1 MKWTPRISQFHSAPA
16 FLATGI
22 KLGLALTV
30 WCGALAGSLAVA
42 ASFSQATAE
51 RPNILILLVDDLGIG
66 DPGCYNPSSKIRTP
80 HIDRIAREGMRFTDV
95 HSSSSVCSPTRYAIL
110 TGRYAWRGRLKSGV
124 LNGYS
129 RALIEPGRPTIASLL
144 KEHGYTTAAI
154 GKWHL
159 GFQAFEPRRPEREQ
173 PVDYA
178 QSLRPGPIT
187 QGFETFFGIPAS
199 LDMPP
204 YVFVENDHVI
214 EMPTAKV
221 GPSGDAKYARG
232 PFWRAGAA
240 APSFRHADVLPQLT
254 ERAVAF
260 LDRQA
265 TSAAKEPFLLYL
277 ALSGPH
283 TPYLPS
289 ARFRGKSGAGDYG
302 DFVETVDA
310 SVGKVLSALD
320 RNGLTENTVL
330 IFASD
335 NGARWT
341 PEEISQFDHRSNL
354 NNRGQKSD
362 IYDGGHRI
370 PFLVRW
376 PGKIR
381 AGSTSD
387 ELGCLVDL
395 MATCAG
401 IAGVPLP
408 ENASEDSFDLRPALL
423 EQHHTPIRDALVH
436 QSGSG
441 IFAIRSGQWKL
452 VEGLG
457 SGGFTS
463 PAHIQPRHGQPD
475 VQLYNL
481 QTDREEQ
488 TNAAATHPEIVR
500 ALRAKLQQL
509 QSDGRSRPS
518 HQSNTGAR
526 HGQTQFH

>member
-1 MKWTPRISQFHSAPA
+1 VDARLTFKRVGFTLTLWVVAQ
-16 FLATGI
+16 ATG
-22 KLGLALTV
+22 L
-30 WCGALAGSLAVA
+30 CVA
-42 ASFSQATAE
+42 ATLPQTTVTQR

-66 DPGCYNPSSKIRTP
+66 DPGCYNPASKIRTP
-80 HIDRIAREGMRFTDV
+80 HIDRLAREGMRFTDV

-110 TGRYAWRGRLKSGV
+110 TGRYAWRSRLKSGV
-124 LNGYS
+124 LDGYS

-144 KEHGYTTAAI
+144 KEHGYTTAGI

-159 GFQAFEPRRPEREQ
+159 GFQDFDPRRAERQQ
-173 PVDYA
+173 PVDYS
-178 QSLRPGPIT
+178 QPLRPGPLT
-187 QGFETFFGIPAS
+187 VGFDEFFGIPAS

-204 YVFVENDHVI
+204 YVFVENDRLV

-221 GPSGDAKYARG
+221 GASGDAKGARG
-232 PFWRAGAA
+232 PFWRAGAM
-240 APSFRHADVLPQLT
+240 APSFRHADVLPRLT
-254 ERAVAF
+254 ERAGAF

-265 TSAAKEPFLLYL
+265 KSSAKAPFFLYL

-289 ARFRGKSGAGDYG
+289 AAFRGKSGAGDYG

-310 SVGKVLSALD
+310 SVGDVLSALD
-320 RNGLTENTVL
+320 RNGLAENTFVV
-330 IFASD
+330 FASD

-370 PFLVRW
+370 PFIVRW
-376 PGKIR
+376 PGHVL

-401 IAGVPLP
+401 VAAVSLP
-408 ENASEDSFDLRPALL
+408 HGAAEDSFDLRPALL
-423 EQHHTPIRDALVH
+423 GEHRQPTRDAVVH
-436 QSGSG
+436 HSGSG
-441 IFAIRSGQWKL
+441 MFAIRLRDWKL

-457 SGGFTS
+457 SGGFTR
-463 PAHIQPRHGQPD
+463 PARIQPQPGQPD
-475 VQLYNL
+475 VQLYDL
-481 QTDREEQ
+481 KTDRQEQ
-488 TNAAATHPEIVR
+488 TNVAAQRPEVVR
-500 ALRAKLQQL
+500 SLREKLARI
-509 QSDGRSRPS
+509 QSRGNSRPDE
-518 HQSNTGAR
+518 
-526 HGQTQFH
+526 GQN

>member
-1 MKWTPRISQFHSAPA
+1 MLWIVALVS
-16 FLATGI
+16 
-22 KLGLALTV
+22 GLAV
-30 WCGALAGSLAVA
+30 G
-42 ASFSQATAE
+42 ASFPGTTIE

-66 DPGCYNPSSKIRTP
+66 DPGCYNPASKIRTP

-129 RALIEPGRPTIASLL
+129 RALIEPGRPTIASVLQ
-144 KEHGYTTAAI
+144 EHGYATAGI

-159 GFQAFEPRRPEREQ
+159 GFQPFEPRRAEGEQ
-173 PVDYA
+173 LVDYS
-178 QSLRPGPIT
+178 QPLRPGPLSV
-187 QGFETFFGIPAS
+187 GFDEFFGIPGS

-204 YVFVENDHVI
+204 YVFVENDHLI
-214 EMPTAKV
+214 ELPTARV
-221 GPSGDAKYARG
+221 GASGDAKYARG
-232 PFWRAGAA
+232 PFWRPGPA
-240 APSFRHADVLPQLT
+240 APSFRHADVLSRLT

-265 TSAAKEPFLLYL
+265 KPAERKPFFLYL

-283 TPYLPS
+283 THYLPS
-289 ARFRGKSGAGDYG
+289 TKFRGKSGAGDYG

-310 SVGKVLSALD
+310 SVGDVLSALD
-320 RNGLTENTVL
+320 RNGLTESTFLV
-330 IFASD
+330 FASD

-370 PFLVRW
+370 PFLARW

-395 MATCAG
+395 MATCTGVA
-401 IAGVPLP
+401 AVPLP
-408 ENASEDSFDLRPALL
+408 QNAAEDSFDLRPALL
-423 EQHHTPIRDALVH
+423 EKHRAPIRDAVVH
-436 QSGSG
+436 HSGSG
-441 IFAIRSGQWKL
+441 MFAIRSREWKL

-457 SGGFTS
+457 SGGFTR
-463 PAHIQPRHGQPD
+463 PAHIQPQAGQPD
-475 VQLYNL
+475 VQLYDL

-488 TNAAATHPEIVR
+488 TNAAAAHSEIVR
-500 ALRAKLQQL
+500 ALRAKLQQI
-509 QSDGRSRPS
+509 QSNGRSRPDS
-518 HQSNTGAR
+518 LSD
-526 HGQTQFH
+526 